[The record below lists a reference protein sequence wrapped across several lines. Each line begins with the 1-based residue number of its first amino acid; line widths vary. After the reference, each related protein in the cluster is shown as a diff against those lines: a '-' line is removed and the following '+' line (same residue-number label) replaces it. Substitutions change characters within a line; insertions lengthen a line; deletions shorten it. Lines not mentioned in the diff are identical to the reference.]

1 MMKLEDFL
9 DERLVLP
16 VLQADTKPAVLK
28 ELVAPV
34 SQVYPEFDTAKA
46 LQVLLEREYLGTT
59 GIGDGI
65 AIPHGKLADLD
76 KIVLVVGRSHT
87 GVDFEAL
94 DLKRCSIFFLVLAP
108 EQVAGMH
115 LRILAHIS
123 RLLKDEAFRGEFLQ
137 APDKESLWKLLART

>member
-1 MMKLEDFL
+1 MKLEEYL
-9 DERLVLP
+9 DPRLVLP
-16 VLQADTKPAVLK
+16 DVQATAKPAVLQ
-28 ELVAPV
+28 ELIAPV
-34 SQVYPEFDTAKA
+34 ADVLPGFDVKKA

-76 KIVLVVGRSHT
+76 KIVLVVGRSRD

-94 DLKRCSIFFLVLAP
+94 DLKRCTIFFLVLAP

-123 RLLKDEAFRGEFLQ
+123 RLLKDEAFRRDFLS